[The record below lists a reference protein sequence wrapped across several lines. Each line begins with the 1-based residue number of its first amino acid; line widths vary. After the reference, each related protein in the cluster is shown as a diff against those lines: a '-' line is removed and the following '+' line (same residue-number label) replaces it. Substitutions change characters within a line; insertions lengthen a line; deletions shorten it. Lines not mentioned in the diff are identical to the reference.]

1 MKYNDFVGIYAI
13 KPKFQQVLKPIENVL
28 VDWRIHPTIINLFG
42 LFVSLITA
50 FAIYLSPDY
59 PWLLLFV
66 PFATS
71 TRTACNA
78 LDGLVSRRLK
88 VDDSFGEVLNEFI
101 DRVSDSI
108 IFGSLILLASV
119 NSGLAVITLII
130 ILLNSYLSI
139 LSKAAGASRQYGGFM
154 GKADRMIYISIA
166 SVIVFFS
173 GNQNIWNYF
182 LMFILV
188 GTVLTLVQR
197 FLTTKKELSQK

>member
-66 PFATS
+66 PFTTS